1 MMEKT
6 IMNLDNG
13 IPIEDEMIRMLLLI
27 LIRQYFPS
35 QKIKINLC
43 EKIQKSQITLII
55 YIMKYFS

>member
-27 LIRQYFPS
+27 LIRQLLMNILLERFIP
-35 QKIKINLC
+35 
-43 EKIQKSQITLII
+43 
-55 YIMKYFS
+55 IMKLVLLPH